1 MKEKARVKEH
11 TSMFNEQALSLERLL
26 NELQYPDHIERAVKE
41 KLEKPDIAEIACI
54 AYSGEG
60 FDYPLCKRMPL
71 TRLAVMTWLLQKTY
85 GEYKAIGVADDI
97 IFETFRDVTLRATL
111 YYQKTEKAGIS
122 KEDVIWFRHLMNVDM
137 FKVGVLQFQPFEM
150 IYLDEE
156 TISEHYMTFSKE
168 QKLSLP
174 NGAPVINCHI
184 QSNADLS
191 PDRVTASLQDAK
203 DFFMRVFPKKQ
214 FQAFLCYSWL
224 LYPQMAKRLSPESRI
239 RKFYQLFMIIGECND
254 SEQAIENLFADGK
267 RKKLPQMS
275 SLQKMAIDHLD
286 WFGFACGIIKW
297 NNN

>member
-11 TSMFNEQALSLERLL
+11 TGMFNEQALSLERLL

-122 KEDVIWFRHLMNVDM
+122 KEDVIWFRHLMNVNM

-156 TISEHYMTFSKE
+156 TIGEHYMTFSKE

-174 NGAPVINCHI
+174 NGAPVINCHV

-267 RKKLPQMS
+267 R
-275 SLQKMAIDHLD
+275 
-286 WFGFACGIIKW
+286 
-297 NNN
+297 